1 MLEIEIKIALR
12 NQDKSIVLNE
22 LQKLSVIDKKT
33 NQHQCTFL
41 SEEEELDYYFQH
53 PCQDFSQTDEALRI
67 RVRRGESSP
76 ALSYELTYKGA
87 KIDSI
92 TKTRSEISVGI
103 DSYDN
108 MNALLSSLGFTL
120 VGKVFKNR
128 KSWKIDT
135 EGIIISLD
143 EVKSLG
149 TYLELEIID
158 VESNYEESK
167 DKLFFWLQKLL
178 KREDLPHIERSSYL
192 ELLLNS
198 LPHKTP

>member
-22 LQKLSVIDKKT
+22 LQNLSVTNNKT
-33 NQHQCTFL
+33 NQHHCTFL

-67 RVRRGESSP
+67 RIKRERSSP
-76 ALSYELTYKGA
+76 IASYELTYKGA

-92 TKTRSEISVGI
+92 TKTRSEISVEI
-103 DSYDN
+103 NSYDK
-108 MNALLSSLGFTL
+108 MNALLSALGFTL
-120 VGKVFKNR
+120 AGKVFKNR
-128 KSWKIDT
+128 KTWKIDT
-135 EGIIISLD
+135 EEITISLD

-158 VESNYEESK
+158 VESNYEKSK

-178 KREDLPHIERSSYL
+178 KRENLPPIERRSYL

-198 LPHKTP
+198 LPRKTH